1 MYNTIENKLNISIGE
16 CNIHDSSQIQQTYF
30 SHYSNITM
38 IKELLKYL
46 SLVLLII
53 LTISCSKKDSVKP
66 VALVVPSSSKSV
78 DSASSSMIAD
88 KEVKESTANFVK
100 ADTNKPVALD
110 EKDSEFV
117 LDKAI
122 SSAYKGDYILG
133 PGDLIAIDVFQV
145 DELKGTVRVSSTGFI
160 KLPLTGKIML
170 GGLTVSEAES
180 EISEKLLRYL
190 QDPIVNVFVKE
201 YRSQNITVLGA
212 IAKPQVYTVTR
223 QNFLLDILSISGGLT
238 KEAGDICYIQRK
250 GETIVI
256 NIRDLLIGGQVRLN
270 IPVFA
275 GDLIHVPAG
284 GVIFVN
290 GSVKSPGS
298 FVLQGTVTLSQAIS
312 MAKGFQFNAKQN
324 QIRIYR
330 DSGKETL
337 DIIEVDYNKILT
349 EMNKDIVLKDKDI
362 VIVPKDGVKNF
373 FGGFMNSVRG
383 VARFGGLAVTGGS
396 SF

>member
-1 MYNTIENKLNISIGE
+1 MKIVNI
-16 CNIHDSSQIQQTYF
+16 
-30 SHYSNITM
+30 
-38 IKELLKYL
+38 KYL
-46 SLVLLII
+46 ILVFLIFTV
-53 LTISCSKKDSVKP
+53 LACGKKDTVKP
-66 VALVVPSSSKSV
+66 VALVIPSSSKTV
-78 DSASSSMIAD
+78 DSSSTSMIAD
-88 KEVKESTANFVK
+88 QEVKKNNEIEVK
-100 ADTNKPVALD
+100 ADTTVDEIFID
-110 EKDSEFV
+110 EKDSELV
-117 LDKAI
+117 PDKAI
-122 SSAYKGDYILG
+122 SSAYRGDYILG
-133 PGDLIAIDVFQV
+133 SGDLISIDVFQV
-145 DELKGTVRVSSTGFI
+145 NELKGTVRVSTTGFI
-160 KLPLTGKIML
+160 KLPLTGKIMV
-170 GGLTVSEAES
+170 GGLTVAEAES

-201 YRSQNITVLGA
+201 YRSQNVTVLGA

-223 QNFLLDILSISGGLT
+223 QNFLLDILSIAGGLT

-270 IPVFA
+270 VPVFA